1 MVADD
6 VEASPQVQ
14 ARIGGVLYL
23 IIIVLGLF
31 GEAYARG
38 KLIVS
43 GDAVATAR
51 NLRSSELLWR
61 LGIAGNLVHLVCAV
75 ALALIFYILLRP
87 VSKDLA
93 LLATFFGLVSI
104 VIEAASK
111 MYLIEALFPLG
122 KAEYL
127 KVFKPEQLDAMAYL
141 SIRSHGYGFGV
152 SLIFFGC
159 ACLVLGYLIFRSGYL
174 PRVIGVLMQIAGVCY
189 LVNSFAL
196 ILAPKVADL
205 LFPAILIPAFLG
217 ELSFCIWLMVNGV
230 NVEKWRSKANPG
242 LARTATAGA

>member
-1 MVADD
+1 MVDHE
-6 VEASPQVQ
+6 VETSPQVQ

-23 IIIVLGLF
+23 IIIFLGLF
-31 GEAYARG
+31 GEAFSRG
-38 KLIVS
+38 KLIVA
-43 GDAVATAR
+43 GDATATAH
-51 NLRSSELLWR
+51 NILASELLWR

-75 ALALIFYILLRP
+75 VLSLIFYILLRP

-104 VIEAASK
+104 TLEAASK
-111 MYLIEALFPLG
+111 LVLIAALFPLG

-127 KVFKPEQLDAMAYL
+127 KTFKPEQLDALAYL
-141 SIRSHGYGFGV
+141 SIRSHGYGFGI

-174 PRVIGVLMQIAGVCY
+174 PRALGVGMQIAGVCY

-196 ILAPKVADL
+196 VLSPKLADL
-205 LFPAILIPAFLG
+205 LFPTILIPAFLG
-217 ELSFCIWLMVNGV
+217 EASLCVWLMVKGV
-230 NVEKWRSKANPG
+230 NVEKWKRQ
-242 LARTATAGA
+242 AGV

>member
-1 MVADD
+1 MVAHET
-6 VEASPQVQ
+6 EASPQVY
-14 ARIGGVLYL
+14 ARIGGWLYL
-23 IIIVLGLF
+23 IIIVAGLF
-31 GEAYARG
+31 GEAFVRD

-43 GDAVATAR
+43 GDAMATAR

-61 LGIAGNLVHLVCAV
+61 LGIAGNLVHLSCAV
-75 ALALIFYILLRP
+75 ALALVFYVLLRP
-87 VSKDLA
+87 VSKNLA

-104 VIEAASK
+104 TLEAASK
-111 MYLIEALFPLG
+111 LVLIAALFPLG

-127 KVFKPEQLDAMAYL
+127 KVFQPEQLAALAYL
-141 SIRSHGYGFGV
+141 SIKSHGFGFGV
-152 SLIFFGC
+152 SLIFFGW

-205 LFPAILIPAFLG
+205 LFPAVLVPAFIG
-217 ELSFCIWLMVNGV
+217 EASFCVWLIVKGV
-230 NVEKWRSKANPG
+230 NVEKWKLKADGG
-242 LARTATAGA
+242 LVRG